1 MKNNLKILNITFDT
15 KVKILIIICVLIAI
29 MIIAYSFYFICIDKN
44 HNDNMNTSKKI
55 EEIISAIQYEAE
67 YDITVSGN
75 RTTNCYN
82 VKENVDFE
90 NQIYNMIIDDSLNI
104 TISSNDTKILKNNM
118 ENDYVIINN
127 EILKNNVM
135 SFSSIIECFRG
146 VTNNKLA
153 GNIKRVE
160 QDNKYIYYIIT
171 DEPYIEKVKKIEI
184 YTLKDNC
191 KIIEIKMYNSE
202 EKELYSMVFKSF
214 IVKK

>member
-104 TISSNDTKILKNNM
+104 TISSNDTKILKNN
-118 ENDYVIINN
+118 
-127 EILKNNVM
+127 VM

-146 VTNNKLA
+146 VTNNELA

-171 DEPYIEKVKKIEI
+171 NEPYIEKVKKIEI